1 MSKHKTSWL
10 GIVPYTRKLLFGG
23 VKAPVVKRMGNSST
37 PTTSKNYEGMDR
49 NYRWFRQDEL
59 VRRCIVINAA
69 YATMAAGFETELEPV
84 QDMPEEQKQA
94 FVKQYKYIKDYV
106 DTINRKV
113 NLDHALF
120 VAQVKRSIYGKCGFE
135 VIRES
140 TNGAPNWLLSL
151 QSTSD
156 SGTKLEPELNENW
169 ELTGFKYNG
178 EHKYQPIEVLYF
190 VNLELENDHL
200 GLSDIEPIASTCKAR
215 NYLLEKDFPE
225 ITERLWA
232 PYVHMQADTSGMSD
246 ADETAFLQG
255 LVDSA
260 TSGKS
265 TAYNKSVTSTVVA
278 LNVNLAGLVQLMDKL
293 EETIIRVFGTPRFL
307 INKTPENRATAYVE
321 FEAYI
326 SGPVANTQRY
336 FKREL
341 ERQWYEPLVKLALQK
356 QNNTEEVPIRIR
368 HVWKPIRTSDIYA
381 MATAVANLFSNGQGI
396 LSQYPEFAFDMM
408 GWDKKVLS
416 KQ

>member
-1 MSKHKTSWL
+1 MSSEKSKWQGL
-10 GIVPYTRKLLFGG
+10 IPYARKFLYGG
-23 VKAPVVKRMGNSST
+23 VKAPVVKRVSNSST
-37 PTTSKNYEGMDR
+37 PTSSKNYEGMDR

-84 QDMPEEQKQA
+84 QDMPEEKKQA
-94 FVKQYKYIKDYV
+94 FLEQFKYVKDFV
-106 DTINRKV
+106 DEVNRKV
-113 NLDHALF
+113 NLDHVLF

-135 VIRES
+135 LILES
-140 TNGAPNWLLSL
+140 ANGAPSWLLSL
-151 QSTSD
+151 QSTSEQ
-156 SGTKLEPELNENW
+156 GTKLEPELNENW

-178 EHKYQPIEVLYF
+178 EHKYAPQEILYF

-232 PYVHMQADTSGMSD
+232 PYVHMQADTSGMND
-246 ADETAFLQG
+246 QDETAFLQG

-278 LNVNLAGLVQLMDKL
+278 LNINLTGLVQLMDKL
-293 EETIIRVFGTPRFL
+293 EETIIRDFGTPRFL

-321 FEAYI
+321 FEAFI
-326 SGPVANTQRY
+326 SGPVANIQRY

-341 ERQWYEPLVKLALQK
+341 ERQWYDRLVKLALAK
-356 QNNTEEVPIRIR
+356 NNYVGDVPVKVK
-368 HVWKPIRTSDIYA
+368 HSWKPIRTSDIYA
-381 MATAVANLFSNGQGI
+381 MATAVASLYGNGAGI
-396 LSQYPEFAFDMM
+396 LAKYPEFAFDMM
-408 GWDKKVLS
+408 SWDKKALN
-416 KQ
+416 KK

>member
-1 MSKHKTSWL
+1 MDTQKSNWAGL
-10 GIVPYTRKLLFGG
+10 IPYARKFFFGG
-23 VKAPVVKRMGNSST
+23 VKAPVVKRVGTYGT
-37 PTTSKNYEGMDR
+37 PTNSKNYEGMDR

-84 QDMPEEQKQA
+84 QDMPEEKKQA
-94 FVKQYKYIKDYV
+94 YLEQFKYVKDYV
-106 DTINRKV
+106 DAVNRKV

-135 VIRES
+135 IILES
-140 TNGAPNWLLSL
+140 ANGAPSWLLSL

-156 SGTKLEPELNENW
+156 PGTKLEPELSENW

-178 EHKYQPIEVLYF
+178 EHKYDPQEVLYF
-190 VNLELENDHL
+190 VYLELENDHL

-232 PYVHMQADTSGMSD
+232 PYVHMQADTTGMSD
-246 ADETAFLQG
+246 TDETAFLQG

-278 LNVNLAGLVQLMDKL
+278 LNINLAGLVQLMDKL
-293 EETIIRVFGTPRFL
+293 EETIIREFGTPKFL

-321 FEAYI
+321 FEAFI
-326 SGPVANTQRY
+326 SGPTANTQRY

-341 ERQWYEPLVKLALQK
+341 ERQWYERLVKLALAK
-356 QNNTEEVPIRIR
+356 NNFSGEVPVRVK

-381 MATAVANLFSNGQGI
+381 MATAVSNLYGTVW
-396 LSQYPEFAFDMM
+396 EF
-408 GWDKKVLS
+408 WQNTQSSPLT
-416 KQ
+416 

>member
-1 MSKHKTSWL
+1 M
-10 GIVPYTRKLLFGG
+10 
-23 VKAPVVKRMGNSST
+23 VKRVSIAST
-37 PTTSKNYEGMDR
+37 PTGSRNYECMDR

-69 YATMAAGFETELEPV
+69 YATMAAGFETELEPTK
-84 QDMPEEQKQA
+84 DMSEEQKQA
-94 FVKQYKYIKDYV
+94 FIKQYQYVKDYV
-106 DTINRKV
+106 DAANRKV

-135 VIRES
+135 IILES
-140 TNGAPNWLLSL
+140 PNGAPSWLLSL
-151 QSTSD
+151 QSTTD
-156 SGTKLEPELNENW
+156 PGTKLEPELSENW

-178 EHKYQPIEVLYF
+178 EHKYATEEVLYF

-200 GLSDIEPIASTCKAR
+200 GLSDIEPIASTCRAR

-246 ADETAFLQG
+246 QDETAFLQG
-255 LVDSA
+255 LVNSA

-278 LNVNLAGLVQLMDKL
+278 LNINLTGLVQLMDKL
-293 EETIIRVFGTPRFL
+293 EETIIRAFGTPRFL

-321 FEAYI
+321 FEAFI
-326 SGPVANTQRY
+326 SGPIANTQRY

-341 ERQWYEPLVKLALQK
+341 ERQWYQRLVKLALAK
-356 QNNTEEVPIRIR
+356 NGVTEEAPIRIR
-368 HVWKPIRTSDIYA
+368 HVWKPIRTSDIYE
-381 MATAVANLFSNGQGI
+381 MAQAVANLYQNGNGI
-396 LSQYPEFAFDMM
+396 LAQYPELAFDMM
-408 GWDKKVLS
+408 GWDKKVLA
-416 KQ
+416 KK